1 MCELFGLSSRDKIGV
16 NEYLRAFFRHSEQHP
31 HGWGLAQFFGNAV
44 QLEKEPVAA
53 VESQY
58 LTTRLSFPIQARS
71 LIAHIRLASV
81 GRLRYE
87 NCHPFVLRDID
98 GRAWTFAHNG
108 TIFSPK
114 RASGASI
121 DDYKDTQLGGTDSE
135 RVLLYLID
143 RINERR
149 MKLGR
154 HLEAEDRFTLLDEVI
169 AELSHDNKLNL
180 LIWDG
185 EYLYAHTNYADTLF
199 TKKIPETGSLLIAT
213 KPIDSGAWEHVPFL
227 QLQVYK
233 DGETIWQGHHK
244 SEQFFDHEKN
254 WEYRNIDF
262 AVLSSEIRQ
271 GASGPH
277 QGHSKHMEVLCLPAQ
292 PVSARRTDTHFS
304 GTRTVMFLIGK
315 IFTKKIPGPGLLL
328 IATRPIDDAAWEH
341 VTLLQLQV

>member
-1 MCELFGLSSRDKIGV
+1 M
-16 NEYLRAFFRHSEQHP
+16 
-31 HGWGLAQFFGNAV
+31 

-71 LIAHIRLASV
+71 LIAPIRLASV

-262 AVLSSEIRQ
+262 ASL
-271 GASGPH
+271 
-277 QGHSKHMEVLCLPAQ
+277 
-292 PVSARRTDTHFS
+292 
-304 GTRTVMFLIGK
+304 
-315 IFTKKIPGPGLLL
+315 
-328 IATRPIDDAAWEH
+328 
-341 VTLLQLQV
+341 

>member
-1 MCELFGLSSRDKIGV
+1 MCELFGLSSRDKIEV

-44 QLEKEPVAA
+44 QIEKEPVAA

-58 LTTRLSFPIQARS
+58 LNTRLSFPIDAKS

-108 TIFSPK
+108 TIFSPG
-114 RASGASI
+114 RSNGASI
-121 DDYKDTQLGGTDSE
+121 DFYKDRQQGGTDSE

-143 RINERR
+143 RINQKRKE
-149 MKLGR
+149 LGR
-154 HLEAEDRFTLLDEVI
+154 RLEAEDRFTLL
-169 AELSHDNKLNL
+169 
-180 LIWDG
+180 
-185 EYLYAHTNYADTLF
+185 F
-199 TKKIPETGSLLIAT
+199 TRKITVSGSLLIAT

-233 DGETIWQGHHK
+233 DGETVWQGRHK
-244 SEQFFDHEKN
+244 SDQFFDREKN

-262 AVLSSEIRQ
+262 ASL
-271 GASGPH
+271 
-277 QGHSKHMEVLCLPAQ
+277 
-292 PVSARRTDTHFS
+292 
-304 GTRTVMFLIGK
+304 
-315 IFTKKIPGPGLLL
+315 
-328 IATRPIDDAAWEH
+328 
-341 VTLLQLQV
+341 

>member
-1 MCELFGLSSRDKIGV
+1 M
-16 NEYLRAFFRHSEQHP
+16 
-31 HGWGLAQFFGNAV
+31 
-44 QLEKEPVAA
+44 
-53 VESQY
+53 
-58 LTTRLSFPIQARS
+58 
-71 LIAHIRLASV
+71 
-81 GRLRYE
+81 
-87 NCHPFVLRDID
+87 
-98 GRAWTFAHNG
+98 
-108 TIFSPK
+108 
-114 RASGASI
+114 
-121 DDYKDTQLGGTDSE
+121 
-135 RVLLYLID
+135 LLYLID

-262 AVLSSEIRQ
+262 ASL
-271 GASGPH
+271 
-277 QGHSKHMEVLCLPAQ
+277 
-292 PVSARRTDTHFS
+292 
-304 GTRTVMFLIGK
+304 
-315 IFTKKIPGPGLLL
+315 
-328 IATRPIDDAAWEH
+328 
-341 VTLLQLQV
+341 

>member
-1 MCELFGLSSRDKIGV
+1 MCELFGLSSRNKIEV

-262 AVLSSEIRQ
+262 ASL
-271 GASGPH
+271 
-277 QGHSKHMEVLCLPAQ
+277 
-292 PVSARRTDTHFS
+292 
-304 GTRTVMFLIGK
+304 
-315 IFTKKIPGPGLLL
+315 
-328 IATRPIDDAAWEH
+328 
-341 VTLLQLQV
+341 

>member
-1 MCELFGLSSRDKIGV
+1 MCELFGLSSRDKIEV

-44 QLEKEPVAA
+44 QIEKEPVAA

-58 LTTRLSFPIQARS
+58 LNTRLSFPIDAKS

-108 TIFSPK
+108 TIFSPG
-114 RASGASI
+114 RSNGASI
-121 DDYKDTQLGGTDSE
+121 DFYKDRQQGGTDSE

-143 RINERR
+143 RINQKRKE
-149 MKLGR
+149 LGR
-154 HLEAEDRFTLLDEVI
+154 RLEAEDRFTLLDELI
-169 AELSHDNKLNL
+169 AELSHSNKLNL

-199 TKKIPETGSLLIAT
+199 TRKITVSGSLLIAT
-213 KPIDSGAWEHVPFL
+213 KPIDNLKWEHVPFL

-233 DGETIWQGHHK
+233 DGETVWQGRHK
-244 SEQFFDHEKN
+244 SDQFFDREKN

-262 AVLSSEIRQ
+262 ASL
-271 GASGPH
+271 
-277 QGHSKHMEVLCLPAQ
+277 
-292 PVSARRTDTHFS
+292 
-304 GTRTVMFLIGK
+304 
-315 IFTKKIPGPGLLL
+315 
-328 IATRPIDDAAWEH
+328 
-341 VTLLQLQV
+341 